1 MKILIQD
8 ISKIDVA
15 AKEFLSAIKTHK
27 IIAFTGEMGAGK
39 TTFIK
44 ALCKQLG
51 VKDTTSSPTFSLVNE
66 YENNAGQKIYHFD
79 LYRLKNEME
88 AFDIGVE
95 EYFDSH
101 ELCLVEWP
109 EKLGRLTPEQHLK
122 IRITPIGPHH
132 RKIEYQQ
139 A

>member
-66 YENNAGQKIYHFD
+66 YQNTTGQKIYHFD
-79 LYRLKNEME
+79 FYRLRQESE
-88 AFDIGVE
+88 ALDMGCE
-95 EYFDSH
+95 EYFYSGNF
-101 ELCLVEWP
+101 CFVEWP
-109 EKLGRLTPEQHLK
+109 EKIPSLLPIDCLYVK
-122 IRITPIGPHH
+122 INVLDTLREIIFD
-132 RKIEYQQ
+132 
-139 A
+139 

>member
-66 YENNAGQKIYHFD
+66 YQNTAGQKIYHFD
-79 LYRLKNEME
+79 FYRLRQESE
-88 AFDIGVE
+88 ALDMGCE
-95 EYFDSH
+95 EYFYSGNF
-101 ELCLVEWP
+101 CFVEWP
-109 EKLGRLTPEQHLK
+109 EKIPSLL
-122 IRITPIGPHH
+122 PIDCLHIQINVVDTF
-132 RKIEYQQ
+132 REIIFD
-139 A
+139 